1 MESIYQTTIA
11 SRGWHYYGK
20 NVWKSPK
27 VGEVLSA
34 EKEVSKEALSHDPY
48 SVAWKKKSKVKLVPD
63 TVGHLPREISRAT
76 WFFIGLGGKVIGKVF
91 ESKYRPS
98 PIPKGGLEILLK
110 VSFSICDN
118 ERRFLNR
125 LRNIIESNYQVNF
138 EEARPI
144 NDGIPTSIVEDFD
157 DDSEED
163 FLVDDDGDDDII
175 CID

>member
-1 MESIYQTTIA
+1 M
-11 SRGWHYYGK
+11 
-20 NVWKSPK
+20 
-27 VGEVLSA
+27 
-34 EKEVSKEALSHDPY
+34 
-48 SVAWKKKSKVKLVPD
+48 
-63 TVGHLPREISRAT
+63 
-76 WFFIGLGGKVIGKVF
+76 
-91 ESKYRPS
+91 
-98 PIPKGGLEILLK
+98 LK